1 MPETAKCLL
10 CGRRFGPRRGGSG
23 PLNYCA
29 RCGRKADMEAVRVH
43 RVRCRECGGTFRTP
57 NRSIGYCSDACRK
70 KGYTRRRSAAS
81 AASAAAAVA
90 PSAGLARERTVKC
103 RICGKAFLTDMRPG
117 KPQVY
122 CSPPCR
128 AEGSRVRMREYMRR
142 YLADPKRRAVHAA
155 RLRASSARRTAR
167 DARNRTR
174 SVECAQCGGEF
185 STSNRSIRY
194 CSDPCRKKARAL
206 AGAAYKRRRRER
218 DGAAMAA
225 TAKCRVCSKE
235 FALGRG
241 GGRRTLCCSHAC
253 RAEYRRDYFRE
264 RYRLR
269 RGRGSR
275 SGSGRGGRGGGSGA
289 RPRGSS

>member
-1 MPETAKCLL
+1 MPETAECRL
-10 CGRRFGPRRGGSG
+10 CGRPFRPRRGGG

-29 RCGRKADMEAVRVH
+29 RCGRKADREAVRVH
-43 RVRCRECGGTFRTP
+43 RVRCKECGGTFHTP
-57 NRSIGYCSDACRK
+57 NRSVKYCSAPCRK
-70 KGYTRRRSAAS
+70 KGYARRRRPARAPSAA
-81 AASAAAAVA
+81 APGASAAAP
-90 PSAGLARERTVKC
+90 PSRAKERTVKC

-174 SVECAQCGGEF
+174 SIECAQCGGEF

-194 CSDPCRKKARAL
+194 CSDPCRKKARAI
-206 AGAAYKRRRRER
+206 ANAAYKRRRSGR
-218 DGAAMAA
+218 DGSTPA
-225 TAKCRVCSKE
+225 TARCRVCSKE
-235 FALGRG
+235 FEA
-241 GGRRTLCCSHAC
+241 
-253 RAEYRRDYFRE
+253 
-264 RYRLR
+264 
-269 RGRGSR
+269 
-275 SGSGRGGRGGGSGA
+275 GRGGRGGLRIYCSHDCQVEGRRTYFREHKRKLRSRHGA
-289 RPRGSS
+289 GPGNRRRPARR